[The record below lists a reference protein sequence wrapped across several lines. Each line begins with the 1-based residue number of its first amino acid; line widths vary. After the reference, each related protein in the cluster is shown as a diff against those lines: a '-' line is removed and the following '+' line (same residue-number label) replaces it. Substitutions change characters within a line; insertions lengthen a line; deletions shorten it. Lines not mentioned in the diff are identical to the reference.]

1 MPLYEYRCSKCDK
14 KIEVIR
20 KFSDPPLTEHEDC
33 GGTLEQLLSAPAFQ
47 LKGTG
52 WYVTD
57 YGKGGVK
64 PSADAG
70 SKAGDS
76 KDSEAKAS
84 SSKDGDGGSG
94 EKKTGE
100 KSGETKSSQANS
112 DQTKSGQTKS
122 GQTKSSQTKSNDSKS
137 DSKAESKPA
146 ATTKAD

>member
-84 SSKDGDGGSG
+84 TSKDGDGGSG

-100 KSGETKSSQANS
+100 KSSE
-112 DQTKSGQTKS
+112 
-122 GQTKSSQTKSNDSKS
+122 SKS
-137 DSKAESKPA
+137 DTKTESKPA
-146 ATTKAD
+146 ATATKTD

>member
-33 GGTLEQLLSAPAFQ
+33 GGTLDQLLSAPAFQ

-70 SKAGDS
+70 SKASDS
-76 KDSEAKAS
+76 KDSEAKASS

-94 EKKTGE
+94 EKKAGE
-100 KSGETKSSQANS
+100 KSSE
-112 DQTKSGQTKS
+112 
-122 GQTKSSQTKSNDSKS
+122 TKSSQTKSNDNKS
-137 DSKAESKPA
+137 DTKTESKPA
-146 ATTKAD
+146 ATTTKAD

>member
-1 MPLYEYRCSKCDK
+1 MPLYEYRCSKCEK

-20 KFSDPPLTEHEDC
+20 KFSDPPLTEHEGC

-57 YGKGGVK
+57 YAKAGAK
-64 PSADAG
+64 PGSDAG
-70 SKAGDS
+70 GKAADS

-84 SSKDGDGGSG
+84 TSKDGESGSS

-100 KSGETKSSQANS
+100 SKSSE
-112 DQTKSGQTKS
+112 
-122 GQTKSSQTKSNDSKS
+122 SKS
-137 DSKAESKPA
+137 DTKTESKPA
-146 ATTKAD
+146 ATPTKAN

>member
-1 MPLYEYRCSKCDK
+1 MPLYEYRCSKCEK

-20 KFSDPPLTEHEDC
+20 RFSDPPLTEHEGC

-57 YGKGGVK
+57 YGKGGAK
-64 PSADAG
+64 PVSDSG
-70 SKAGDS
+70 SKSGES

-84 SSKDGDGGSG
+84 TSKDGEGKAG

-100 KSGETKSSQANS
+100 SKSTESKSSE
-112 DQTKSGQTKS
+112 
-122 GQTKSSQTKSNDSKS
+122 SKS
-137 DSKAESKPA
+137 DSKTESKPA
-146 ATTKAD
+146 ATTTKSD

>member
-1 MPLYEYRCSKCDK
+1 MPLYEYRCSKCEK

-20 KFSDPPLTEHEDC
+20 KFSDPPLTEHEGC
-33 GGTLEQLLSAPAFQ
+33 GGALEQLLSAPAFQ

-57 YGKGGVK
+57 YAKAGAK
-64 PSADAG
+64 PAADAG
-70 SKAGDS
+70 GKPGGDS

-84 SSKDGDGGSG
+84 TSKDGEGQSG

-100 KSGETKSSQANS
+100 KKSSETKSN
-112 DQTKSGQTKS
+112 QTKS
-122 GQTKSSQTKSNDSKS
+122 S

-146 ATTKAD
+146 ATTTKGD